1 MLSQLLDNQPKYRLD
16 QIYRAWFTPGVS
28 SYFEITTLPKDLRE
42 KLKGEPWMVAKE
54 KTMQISKI
62 DGTKKVLLELSD
74 GACIETVLMGRE
86 NKKLTRE
93 ADERYTICIS
103 TQVGCPMGCTFCA
116 TGKMGF
122 KRNLTMQE
130 IVDQVRFWQ
139 QYLSNCHPE
148 RNEPKANGVEG
159 SDKQRN
165 LDSSTAL
172 AFARSAQ
179 NDKRISNIVLMGQGE
194 PLLNYENVKA
204 ALNIILKYTE
214 MGPRQITVSTVGV
227 PTVMEKM
234 VVDKDWPP
242 VRFALSLH
250 NPIEE
255 ERKKLIPS
263 HQKDF
268 LKFLIEWSKKYHE
281 RFSSRTQ
288 FIGMEYTIVPG
299 ENDSEKHLK
308 ALIKLAS
315 KLGKVRIN
323 LIPLNT
329 PATCHPRE
337 SGDPRNDMA
346 DSRLRGNDIVGETT
360 IDHWHKRLMK
370 CGFTTTIRRSQ
381 GQDIAAA
388 CGQLAL
394 NTVE

>member
-1 MLSQLLDNQPKYRLD
+1 MLFELLQNQPKFRLD

-28 SYFEITTLPKDLRE
+28 SYFDITTLPKDLRE
-42 KLKGEPWMVAKE
+42 KLKDEPWLTVKE
-54 KTMQISKI
+54 KMMQVSKI
-62 DGTKKVLLELSD
+62 DGTRKALLELSD
-74 GACIETVLMGRE
+74 GACVETVLMGRE
-86 NKKLTRE
+86 NKKLTRA

-122 KRNLTMQE
+122 GRNLTTQE
-130 IVDQVRFWQ
+130 IVDQVRFWMN
-139 QYLSNCHPE
+139 YPLLTE
-148 RNEPKANGVEG
+148 EG
-159 SDKQRN
+159 SKGWC
-165 LDSSTAL
+165 
-172 AFARSAQ
+172 
-179 NDKRISNIVLMGQGE
+179 KISNIVLMGQGE
-194 PLLNYENVKA
+194 PFLNYDNVKQ
-204 ALNIILKYTE
+204 ALNIILKYAE

-227 PTVMEKM
+227 PAMLDKM
-234 VVDKDWPP
+234 VEDKDWPP

-268 LKFLIEWSKKYHE
+268 LKFLIDWSKKYHE

-288 FIGMEYTIVPG
+288 FIGLEYTIVPG

-329 PATCHPRE
+329 VSSRAQSRDPLTNKVKGIPPLATL
-337 SGDPRNDMA
+337 GRNDNA
-346 DSRLRGNDIVGETT
+346 TETT
-360 IDHWHKRLMK
+360 IDHWHKRLME

-394 NTVE
+394 QNNI